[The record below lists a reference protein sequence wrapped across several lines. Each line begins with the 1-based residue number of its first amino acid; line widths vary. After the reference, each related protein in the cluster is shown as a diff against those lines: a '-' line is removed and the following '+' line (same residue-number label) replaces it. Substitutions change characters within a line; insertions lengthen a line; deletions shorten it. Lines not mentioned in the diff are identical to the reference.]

1 MGTSGEATTVLSS
14 VATTTVTLIA
24 VPVVV
29 AALTSVATMWV
40 TRAGDAANQR
50 RQHYAEAVR
59 ALVAWIEF
67 PYRIRR
73 RSDDEAATLH
83 ELTTIGHDLQERLAL
98 HKAWMSAEHSG
109 MALAYEESVKKASL
123 VVSPAL
129 REAWNSPFISTPSG
143 MNLGEWGPGR
153 ECGGIVEEF
162 QSLISLRF
170 GWKKVSAL
178 LFRKWRNTPARKK
191 ENRD

>member
-1 MGTSGEATTVLSS
+1 VTTVLSS

-24 VPVVV
+24 IPVFV

-50 RQHYAEAVR
+50 RKEYAEAVR
-59 ALVAWIEF
+59 TLVAWIEF

-73 RSDDEAATLH
+73 RCDDEAATLH
-83 ELTTIGHDLQERLAL
+83 ELATIGHDLQERLAL
-98 HKAWMSAEHSG
+98 HKAWISAEHSG
-109 MALAYEESVKKASL
+109 MALAYAKSVKEVSR

-129 REAWNSPFISTPSG
+129 REAWSSPCITTPSA

-153 ECGGIVEEF
+153 ECGPIVEEF
-162 QSLISLRF
+162 QALIALRF
-170 GWKKVSAL
+170 GWKKVSAML
-178 LFRKWRNTPARKK
+178 SGEWRNRRTGTP
-191 ENRD
+191 EHGE